1 MILKY
6 VKTTFIKYKVCLN
19 LLLIKS
25 NSVKF
30 SLILFLGLLL
40 SSCRSQ
46 RIFQIECNSV
56 SRDATYVVDITVEST
71 KELTDLGPVKL
82 NAIDGI
88 LFRGI
93 TGSNCVT
100 QKPILSQSKTEVRNN
115 ALIKAI
121 YGKKKGYNKYITNIA
136 PFTTTKLT
144 NGPKPRSQY
153 KYRITINKDLLRKD
167 LSNNGVIKE
176 LNSGF

>member
-1 MILKY
+1 M
-6 VKTTFIKYKVCLN
+6 
-19 LLLIKS
+19 
-25 NSVKF
+25 KF

-46 RIFQIECNSV
+46 RFFQIECNSV
-56 SRDATYVVDITVEST
+56 SGDATYVVDVTVESAN
-71 KELTDLGPVKL
+71 ELNDLGPVKL

-100 QKPILSQSKTEVRNN
+100 QKPILLQSKTEVRNN
-115 ALIKAI
+115 LLIKAI
-121 YGKKKGYNKYITNIA
+121 YGKKKGYGKYITNIA
-136 PFTTTKLT
+136 SVNTTKLN
-144 NGPKPRSQY
+144 NGPKPRSQFT
-153 KYRITINKDLLRKD
+153 YRLTINKDLLLKD
-167 LSNNGVIKE
+167 LTNNGLIKG